1 MLANRDIIP
10 GIKNGTLLGVFL
22 GDELCCEDTS
32 ARSGMEC
39 WDTVLR
45 PVADAILTE
54 VDRSLAEAL
63 GEGRQLNL
71 L

>member
-10 GIKNGTLLGVFL
+10 GMANGTLLGVFL

-45 PVADAILTE
+45 PVADHSVLSA
-54 VDRSLAEAL
+54 R
-63 GEGRQLNL
+63 
-71 L
+71 